1 MGSTELIRRRAMMGG
16 EKEVDP
22 YKNMIIADFTIS
34 SVQTMLLTRNDTSF
48 YRRIVVDG
56 VDIPVSASMSIELS
70 AGRHRV
76 AWLLSDI
83 TTVAYLPNNTF
94 AKSDYI
100 LTIPGRVTHIPSY
113 SLRDCPIGRLN
124 RVDCYATTPPT
135 VDSNA
140 WLWDNNA
147 NGPLYVPKGTLSLY
161 QSTSPWS
168 TRLYIYEM
176 D

>member
-1 MGSTELIRRRAMMGG
+1 MMGG
-16 EKEVDP
+16 GKKENP
-22 YKNMIIADFTIS
+22 YKDMIIADFTIS
-34 SVQTMLLTRNDTSF
+34 SVQTMLLAENDTSF
-48 YRRIVVDG
+48 YQRIVVDG
-56 VDIPVSASMSIELS
+56 VDIPVSASMSIELT
-70 AGRHRV
+70 AGQHRV

-83 TTVAYLPNNTF
+83 TTVAHLPRNTF

-100 LTIPGRVTHIPSY
+100 LTIPECVTHIKGY
-113 SLRDCPIGRLN
+113 ALRERPIGRLN

-135 VDSNA
+135 VGSSP

-147 NGPLYVPKGTLSLY
+147 TNPLYVPKGTLSLY

-168 TRLYIYEM
+168 ERIYIYEM